1 MKREEG
7 KRWAQ
12 SQKEGS
18 SLNLKWVTPGDKSE
32 AWRMGVKERSRA
44 IDRKWNGNP
53 CIMYHA
59 QNSWK
64 ARAGND
70 FGGHQVPSFITQR
83 RVTIPEREMHCTW
96 SQHWPIGDPA
106 WPSAP
111 RLLGCVASSLLPL
124 IHPPTLSR
132 VEWLHGV
139 RPRNKEPQVAVECNK
154 KPKGGFFL
162 AIRVVLSLA
171 YNGSNQVQ
179 SVWVRDRGS
188 LSSAVLVWHIKGADR
203 RTTKSIYLTAMISEL
218 DQLCS
223 CAKKLLGRMS
233 LGWPREKKNPGSQ
246 RSGLLQPKI
255 AVAS

>member
-1 MKREEG
+1 
-7 KRWAQ
+7 
-12 SQKEGS
+12 
-18 SLNLKWVTPGDKSE
+18 
-32 AWRMGVKERSRA
+32 MGVKERSRA

-59 QNSWK
+59 QFMEGQSWK
-64 ARAGND
+64 WLWRSSSPILYHR
-70 FGGHQVPSFITQR
+70 GGWPSQKGE
-83 RVTIPEREMHCTW
+83 VHCTW

-111 RLLGCVASSLLPL
+111 RLLGCVASSLFPL

-139 RPRNKEPQVAVECNK
+139 RPRNKEPHVAVECNK
-154 KPKGGFFL
+154 KPSGGGFFL

-188 LSSAVLVWHIKGADR
+188 LSSAVLVWHIKE
-203 RTTKSIYLTAMISEL
+203 LTGE
-218 DQLCS
+218 
-223 CAKKLLGRMS
+223 
-233 LGWPREKKNPGSQ
+233 
-246 RSGLLQPKI
+246 QPSPFI
-255 AVAS
+255 WLPW